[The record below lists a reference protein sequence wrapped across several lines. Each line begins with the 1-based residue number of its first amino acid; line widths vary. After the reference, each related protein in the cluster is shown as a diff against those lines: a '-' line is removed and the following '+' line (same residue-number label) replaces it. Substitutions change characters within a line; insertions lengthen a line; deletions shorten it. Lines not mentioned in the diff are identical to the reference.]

1 MSHEMAWDRTQVVAV
16 RVERFG
22 VIVTCSGYGQWLTFV
37 VKVVDLVILWNREI
51 S

>member
-1 MSHEMAWDRTQVVAV
+1 MAWDRTQVVVV

-22 VIVTCSGYGQWLTFV
+22 VIVTGSGYGQWLTLV
-37 VKVVDLVILWNREI
+37 VKVGDLVILWNRGV